1 MTAEEFDKTGFT
13 GQMKCRY
20 KLQKYDIVSVDFE
33 ERLIAI
39 YETDTWEHDEYI
51 SPDWKR
57 CENITLI
64 K

>member
-13 GQMKCRY
+13 GRMVCLY
-20 KLQKYDIVSVDFE
+20 KEKEYSIVSVDFE

-39 YETDTWEHDEYI
+39 YERPIWEYEEND

-57 CENITLI
+57 CENITI
-64 K
+64 E